1 MKLFYLTQVNY
12 KKQVINLFFI
22 LIIIII
28 ELIKLFIFI
37 N

>member
-28 ELIKLFIFI
+28 ELIKLFILI